1 MKTEIDVKELIGKR
15 TVNPSILESIK
26 NLIIRDKYR
35 MSLGEVISID
45 PKTLIARVDIYD
57 EIPKAFLKA
66 LKNYII
72 AQINMHKDSDYKKQA
87 LKAAKDFYYDDEII
101 HRIENAKSDNEVSRI
116 MKEARKEKF
125 G

>member
-15 TVNPSILESIK
+15 NVKPSILESIK

-45 PKTLIARVDIYD
+45 PKTLIAQVDIYD
-57 EIPKAFLKA
+57 EDPKAFLKA

-72 AQINMHKDSDYKKQA
+72 AQININKGSDYKRLA
-87 LKAAKDFYYDDEII
+87 IKAAKDFNYDDEII
-101 HRIENAKSDNEVSRI
+101 HRLESAKSDNEVSRI

>member
-15 TVNPSILESIK
+15 NVKPSILESIK

-45 PKTLIARVDIYD
+45 PKTLIAQVDIYD
-57 EIPKAFLKA
+57 EIPKKFLFAFKQ
-66 LKNYII
+66 YII
-72 AQINMHKDSDYKKQA
+72 AQININKGSDYKKQA
-87 LKAAKDFYYDDEII
+87 LKAARDFYYDDEII
-101 HRIENAKSDNEVSRI
+101 HRIENAKNDNEVSRI